1 MPLGGSMRSNSRT
14 GLEATA
20 WWSTACCMTPVTIAR
35 MVRRVFAAY
44 RIFSVVE
51 PSSCSTVRRAFS
63 PGQGF
68 RQVFDRLNLPGE

>member
-1 MPLGGSMRSNSRT
+1 
-14 GLEATA
+14 
-20 WWSTACCMTPVTIAR
+20 MTPVTIAR

-68 RQVFDRLNLPGE
+68 RQVFDRFDLPGE

>member
-1 MPLGGSMRSNSRT
+1 
-14 GLEATA
+14 
-20 WWSTACCMTPVTIAR
+20 MTPVTIAR

-63 PGQGF
+63 S
-68 RQVFDRLNLPGE
+68 RVKKASI